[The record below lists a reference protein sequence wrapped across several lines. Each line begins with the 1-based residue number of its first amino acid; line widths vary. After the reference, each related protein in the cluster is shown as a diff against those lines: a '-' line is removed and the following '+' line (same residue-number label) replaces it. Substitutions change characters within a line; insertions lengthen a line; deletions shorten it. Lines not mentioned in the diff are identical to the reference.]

1 MAVGD
6 RIGRAGLA
14 VLLLAALVLSLSG
27 CLGASSSASDSG
39 AEAGSPTLPAEVQQ
53 AGTAMV
59 ELALTADN
67 VTDVQANYASPADGT
82 TNGMVGSPRAL
93 WEIALTVKLAAGVS
107 TPAALVTA
115 RTVGNHVMRWSEE
128 YRLVVTLE
136 NNDGSVSAVT
146 HQSRPTVDTLGDN
159 FSQTSY
165 FSDAVDYRGYP
176 GVRSAAIDGSGHASV
191 RMHDV
196 DQLPPT
202 MAALQLK
209 RLPEIVLSA
218 GSATATL
225 DLAGGW
231 LGPEALDLIG
241 TLAGTQPVKSL
252 EVRKPFRSTELALSL
267 SLETGTREDA
277 QSIEQLIKT
286 TPIHR
291 EHNEDV
297 LGSYVVNYGE
307 AEADIHGD
315 RTRPSLSGQLNY
327 SAAQSGEA
335 AHPGEAEESDTPATD
350 PGATPQAPGGS
361 PECRT
366 DQVSGAV
373 EGRVEAGLGHRAM
386 KLVLSNL
393 SETSCSVRGYPTV
406 TFQAPDGTDMPVTL
420 VNGSSYMFSDPGP
433 ATIILAPGGTAWAM
447 LHWGANSTSQGLTL
461 PKFIAVAPAGN
472 GDFTARTEL
481 YDVPD
486 IIDGSEIK
494 VSAWSWPNAE
504 AFR

>member
-1 MAVGD
+1 
-6 RIGRAGLA
+6 
-14 VLLLAALVLSLSG
+14 
-27 CLGASSSASDSG
+27 
-39 AEAGSPTLPAEVQQ
+39 
-53 AGTAMV
+53 MV
-59 ELALTADN
+59 ELALTADS

-218 GSATATL
+218 GSATVTL

-277 QSIEQLIKT
+277 ESIEQLIKT

-433 ATIILAPGGTAWAM
+433 ATITLAPGGTAWAM

-472 GDFTARTEL
+472 GEFTARTEL

-486 IIDGSEIK
+486 IIDDSEIK